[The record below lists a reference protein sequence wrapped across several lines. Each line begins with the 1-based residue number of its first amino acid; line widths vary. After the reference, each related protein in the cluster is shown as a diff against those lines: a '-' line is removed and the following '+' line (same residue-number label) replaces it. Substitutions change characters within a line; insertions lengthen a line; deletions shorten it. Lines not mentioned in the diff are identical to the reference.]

1 MNVFINIF
9 LLGATLCC
17 QPLLAQQRFDAGKA
31 PFSVEIAGVDNSYRT
46 LAIAVLPAE
55 KVPIK
60 LPKGVDIDAGAG
72 ELVGSDPGQWFWQA
86 PNVPG
91 LYPLDFRQN
100 SPGEMKIN
108 VFVMHPA
115 SSVKDGYLRGYRI
128 GEYPKTPMRGLK
140 AYLPPAGFVEVTPEN
155 SQTRVSPHFT
165 LGQFVC
171 KQKATG
177 KSKYL
182 VLRPELFIKLERIL
196 QETNARGYR
205 SDSLHIMSGYRTPYY
220 NRAIG
225 NKTLYSRHLYG
236 GAADFYIDESPKD
249 GVIDDLNG
257 DGKINKKDAALLYNI
272 VEALSRVE
280 GWPGAG
286 GLGEYD
292 GNANHGPFVH
302 VDSRGYRARW
312 GH

>member
-1 MNVFINIF
+1 MNIYSLAY
-9 LLGATLCC
+9 LLISILFCES
-17 QPLLAQQRFDAGKA
+17 LFAQQRFDVGKV
-31 PFSVEIAGVDNSYRT
+31 PFSVEVAGVANSYHT
-46 LAIAVLPAE
+46 LAIAVLPEERVLINAPE
-55 KVPIK
+55 GT
-60 LPKGVDIDAGAG
+60 GVHAAIG
-72 ELVGSDPGQWFWQA
+72 ELTEATVGQWYWQA
-86 PNVPG
+86 PATPG
-91 LYPLDFRQN
+91 LYSLEMRQQGQ
-100 SPGEMKIN
+100 GEMLIN

-115 SSVKDGYLRGYRI
+115 SLVKNGYLRGYRI
-128 GEYPKTPMRGLK
+128 GDYPKTPLRGLK
-140 AYLPPAGFVEVTPEN
+140 AYLPPTGFVEVTPEN
-155 SQTRVSPHFT
+155 AQTRVSPHFT

-171 KQKATG
+171 KQSASGT
-177 KSKYL
+177 SKYI
-182 VLRPELFIKLERIL
+182 VMRPELFIKLESIL

-205 SDSLHIMSGYRTPYY
+205 SDSFHIMSAYRTPYY

-249 GVIDDLNG
+249 GVMDDLNG

-272 VEALSRVE
+272 VEALSRDEV
-280 GWPGAG
+280 WPSVG

-292 GNANHGPFVH
+292 ANASHGPFVH